1 MTVIP
6 DKHTFTIWQGTS
18 FYETLVLYKDAAGTE
33 VKNLLGYTAEMIVR
47 EKPNGEQYIGPDA
60 DFEMTYVIDGANGK
74 ITLKLDP
81 EDTASITWK
90 GAVYDLTITKASNP
104 TGADDVALGTTDAI
118 LYGAVKV
125 QGV

>member
-18 FYETLVLYKDAAGTE
+18 FYETLVLYNDAAGTQ
-33 VKNLLGYTAEMIVR
+33 VKNLTGYTAEMIVR

-74 ITLKLDP
+74 ITLKLSP
-81 EDTASITWK
+81 EQTAGITWK
-90 GAVYDLTITKASNP
+90 GAVYDLTITSPSPNP
-104 TGADDVALGTTDAI
+104 VTDAI